1 MRPRIET
8 DICYCDGNQS
18 ERRLAIELSTEE
30 NHREMKTEVL
40 NFTYRRQWGRDLWV
54 LAKMAIPSS
63 ISLRNR
69 NVILYSNV
77 PKRKFTFPSLPC
89 TRGDHVT
96 NSVQWY
102 IGRSSQG
109 FQKSF
114 FQKEALLVTSVL
126 KVLGQATKQ
135 ENEMQ
140 GIQIGKEEVKLS
152 TYKSYNLVHTLR
164 NTCSNKQTKNSLS

>member
-1 MRPRIET
+1 MCPKENLHFPASLAPEET
-8 DICYCDGNQS
+8 MWPI
-18 ERRLAIELSTEE
+18 LSNGTLV
-30 NHREMKTEVL
+30 EVL
-40 NFTYRRQWGRDLWV
+40 R
-54 LAKMAIPSS
+54 
-63 ISLRNR
+63 
-69 NVILYSNV
+69 
-77 PKRKFTFPSLPC
+77 
-89 TRGDHVT
+89 
-96 NSVQWY
+96 
-102 IGRSSQG
+102 QG